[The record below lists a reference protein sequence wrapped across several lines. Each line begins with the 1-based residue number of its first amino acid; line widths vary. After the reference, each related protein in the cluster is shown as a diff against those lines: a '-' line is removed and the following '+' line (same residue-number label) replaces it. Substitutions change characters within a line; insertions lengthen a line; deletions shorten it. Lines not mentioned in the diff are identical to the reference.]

1 MVYQFYLIP
10 CRHNQIYRP
19 TDMTN
24 VFKTQR
30 KKKRKKEVF
39 RVFLSNYV
47 LKCHIISCWSYC
59 NNIDITCYYPAY
71 FQTLYILLFIFHYI
85 DFIFYHSIRI
95 CFINPCKIY
104 ILIAPTRSNITA
116 YYITCLISRQCGS
129 IVRAPTRYASDVLSN
144 ISYQVF
150 SLSLSFSLFF
160 ASHVPTFSI
169 IFPSSRTMSLFLFSH
184 HPTPL
189 FFSYVH
195 SYFLRITFFKFYAQ
209 RVTSNFSPVPK
220 RQFIILALL
229 DLFSQQVGLLPI

>member
-47 LKCHIISCWSYC
+47 LKCHIISFQPFC
-59 NNIDITCYYPAY
+59 NNIDITWYYPIY
-71 FQTLYILLFIFHYI
+71 FQTLCILPFIFHQI
-85 DFIFYHSIRI
+85 IFVHVIFYHSIRI

-150 SLSLSFSLFF
+150 SLSLFLAILCFTCTYIFHHFPFVQNDVSLPLLSPSHSSFLFLR
-160 ASHVPTFSI
+160 A
-169 IFPSSRTMSLFLFSH
+169 FLFS
-184 HPTPL
+184 
-189 FFSYVH
+189 
-195 SYFLRITFFKFYAQ
+195 Q
-209 RVTSNFSPVPK
+209 DN
-220 RQFIILALL
+220 LL
-229 DLFSQQVGLLPI
+229 

>member
-1 MVYQFYLIP
+1 M
-10 CRHNQIYRP
+10 C
-19 TDMTN
+19 
-24 VFKTQR
+24 
-30 KKKRKKEVF
+30 
-39 RVFLSNYV
+39 
-47 LKCHIISCWSYC
+47 
-59 NNIDITCYYPAY
+59 
-71 FQTLYILLFIFHYI
+71 ILLFIFHFI

-150 SLSLSFSLFF
+150 SLSLSLSRYSLLHMYLHFPSFSL
-160 ASHVPTFSI
+160 
-169 IFPSSRTMSLFLFSH
+169 SSRTMSLFLFSH

-229 DLFSQQVGLLPI
+229 DLFS